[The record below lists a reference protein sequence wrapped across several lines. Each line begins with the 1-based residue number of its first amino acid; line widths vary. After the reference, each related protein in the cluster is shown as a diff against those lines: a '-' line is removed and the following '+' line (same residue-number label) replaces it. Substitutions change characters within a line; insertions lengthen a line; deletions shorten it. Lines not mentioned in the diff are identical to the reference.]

1 MIEKSTVAGAAIATA
16 AAAMF
21 LAGCQS
27 NPGGGVYQS
36 ADSSTARVKCYGS
49 NACKGQGECKT
60 AMNACKGQN
69 ACKGHSFLMM
79 TEKACMEHF
88 GRA

>member
-1 MIEKSTVAGAAIATA
+1 MIERTTATGAAIATA

-27 NPGGGVYQS
+27 NPGSGVFQS
-36 ADSSTARVKCYGS
+36 ADSSTATVKCYGS
-49 NACKGQGECKT
+49 NACKGQGACKT

-69 ACKGHSFLMM
+69 ACKGHSFVMM

>member
-1 MIEKSTVAGAAIATA
+1 MIEKSKVAGIAIATA

-21 LAGCQS
+21 LTGCQS
-27 NPGGGVYQS
+27 PGSGVFQS
-36 ADSSTARVKCYGS
+36 ADSSSASMKCFGS

-69 ACKGHSFLMM
+69 ACKGHGFVKM
-79 TEKACMEHF
+79 TEKACAEHF

>member
-1 MIEKSTVAGAAIATA
+1 MIEKSKVAGIAMATA

-27 NPGGGVYQS
+27 NPGSGVSQS
-36 ADSSTARVKCYGS
+36 ADSSMAKMKCFGS

-69 ACKGHSFLMM
+69 ACKGHGFVMT
-79 TEKACMEHF
+79 TEKACAEHF

>member
-27 NPGGGVYQS
+27 NPGGGVNQS
-36 ADSSTARVKCYGS
+36 ADSSTAHVKCYGS

>member
-1 MIEKSTVAGAAIATA
+1 MIEKSKVTGVAIATA

-27 NPGGGVYQS
+27 SGNGVLQS
-36 ADSSTARVKCYGS
+36 ADSSSAAMKCFGS

-69 ACKGHSFLMM
+69 ECKGHGFLKM
-79 TEKACMEHF
+79 TEKACAEHF
-88 GRA
+88 GRT